1 LPSNKFVNFTFK
13 YTITLAIPIKT
24 LEDLEFDIV
33 VENILSYCVTSHG
46 KEKVQSLKP
55 SLEFDQIN
63 FSLDLVSEYLSSLEN
78 DNNFPNHFFE
88 SISKEIK
95 IIQILNSQL
104 DIDSFRK
111 IKTVVELT
119 ILHIKFLKKFKTY
132 YVNIFELTKD
142 LDIVKEIV
150 VEINSIIDKYGFIKD
165 NATNDLLNIRT
176 SISSTK
182 SKIRQ
187 SFSSALNSNNSLG
200 YLDEIKESL
209 IDNRRVLAVKAMYRR
224 KVKGQMMGSSK
235 TGIIVYIEPQETLIQ
250 SRKLQDFLYDENEE
264 IKKILKNLTSFLLP
278 YHKVLTNYQ
287 NYLTDIDVVY
297 AKAKYANEINAIKPN
312 ISSERVTNIKDAYH
326 PILYSSNTKLK
337 LKTYP
342 QSISLNNN
350 KRIIVVSGPNAGGKS
365 ITLKTIGLLQL
376 MLQSGVLI
384 PVHHSTQMC
393 VFENIISD
401 IGDNQSIENQ
411 LSTYSYRLKNMNS
424 FLKKCNSKT
433 MFLIDEF
440 GTGSDPELGGAL
452 AEIFLEVFYERKSF
466 GVITTHY
473 SNLKLLANELPHM
486 SNANMQFN
494 DKTLEPTFNLI
505 LGQAGSSFTF
515 EVAQKN
521 GIPYSIINRAKKKIE
536 RGKVRFDATIAKL
549 QKQRV
554 QLDKTASSLKQEED
568 KFKKENEKLNL
579 TNDKIKS
586 KLVNYQELF
595 DSNQRMI
602 TVGNKLGDI
611 SERYFNNGKKRI
623 LISELLNLVDTLNS
637 KRKKTNF
644 SKVKLEKNKVKK
656 TKEVLEKELQ
666 TIRKEKKKNKLK
678 PVKKHFN
685 IVFKIGDK
693 VRIEGSTTIG
703 IIDNIEKN
711 NAVVNYD
718 TFTTK
723 TNISKLEFVK

>member
-1 LPSNKFVNFTFK
+1 M
-13 YTITLAIPIKT
+13 AIPKKT
-24 LEDLEFDIV
+24 LEDLEFDVV
-33 VENILSYCVTSHG
+33 VENILTYCVTSHG
-46 KEKVQSLKP
+46 KEKLNSLKP

-63 FSLDLVSEYLSSLEN
+63 FSLDLVSEYLSSLDN

-104 DIDSFRK
+104 EIDSFRK

-119 ILHIKFLKKFKTY
+119 ILHIKFLKKFKSY
-132 YVNIFELTKD
+132 YVNIYELTKD
-142 LDIVKEIV
+142 LDIVKEIIQ
-150 VEINSIIDKYGFIKD
+150 EINSVIDKYGFIKD
-165 NATNDLLNIRT
+165 NATNELLNIRNN
-176 SISSTK
+176 ISSTK

-187 SFSSALNSNNSLG
+187 SFSSALNSNNSSG

-235 TGIIVYIEPQETLIQ
+235 TGSIVYIEPQETLIQ

-264 IKKILKNLTSFLLP
+264 IKKILKDLTSFLQP
-278 YHKVLTNYQ
+278 YCNTLTNYQ
-287 NYLTDIDVVY
+287 NYLTDIDVIY
-297 AKAKYANEINAIKPN
+297 AKAKYAKEINALKPN
-312 ISSERVTNIKDAYH
+312 ISSERITKIKDAFH
-326 PILYSSNTKLK
+326 PLLYSSNTKLN

-342 QSISLNNN
+342 QSISLDNN

-376 MLQSGVLI
+376 MLQSGILI

-433 MFLIDEF
+433 LFLIDEF

-494 DKTLEPTFNLI
+494 DKTLEPTFNLV

-602 TVGNKLGDI
+602 TVGNKLNDI

-637 KRKKTNF
+637 KRKKINF
-644 SKVKLEKNKVKK
+644 SKAKLEKKKVKK
-656 TKEVLEKELQ
+656 TKEVLEKELHS
-666 TIRKEKKKNKLK
+666 IRKQKKKNKLK
-678 PVKKHFN
+678 PVKKHLN

-693 VRIEGSTTIG
+693 VRIEGSTTVG

-711 NAVVNYD
+711 NAIINYD

>member
-1 LPSNKFVNFTFK
+1 M
-13 YTITLAIPIKT
+13 AIPKKT
-24 LEDLEFDIV
+24 LEDLEFDVV
-33 VENILSYCVTSHG
+33 VENILTYCVTSHG
-46 KEKVQSLKP
+46 KEKLNSLKP

-63 FSLDLVSEYLSSLEN
+63 FSLDLVSEYLSSMDN

-104 DIDSFRK
+104 EIDSFRK

-132 YVNIFELTKD
+132 YVNIYELTKD

-150 VEINSIIDKYGFIKD
+150 QEINSVIDKYGFIKD
-165 NATNDLLNIRT
+165 NATNDLLNIRNN
-176 SISSTK
+176 ISSTK

-187 SFSSALNSNNSLG
+187 SFSSALNSNNSQG

-235 TGIIVYIEPQETLIQ
+235 TGSIVYIEPQETLIQ

-264 IKKILKNLTSFLLP
+264 IKKILKNLTSFLQP
-278 YHKVLTNYQ
+278 YNTTLTDYQ
-287 NYLTDIDVVY
+287 NYLTDIDVIY
-297 AKAKYANEINAIKPN
+297 AKAKYAKEINALKPN
-312 ISSERVTNIKDAYH
+312 ISSERITKIKDAFH
-326 PILYSSNTKLK
+326 PLLYSSNTKLN

-342 QSISLNNN
+342 QSISLDNN

-376 MLQSGVLI
+376 MLQSGILI

-393 VFENIISD
+393 VFDNIISD

-433 MFLIDEF
+433 LFLIDEF

-494 DKTLEPTFNLI
+494 DKTLEPTFNLV

-568 KFKKENEKLNL
+568 KFKKENEKLIL

-586 KLVNYQELF
+586 KLINYQELF

-602 TVGNKLGDI
+602 TVGNKLNDI

-644 SKVKLEKNKVKK
+644 SKVKLEKRKVKK
-656 TKEVLEKELQ
+656 TKEVLDKELQ
-666 TIRKEKKKNKLK
+666 SIRKEKKKNKLK
-678 PVKKHFN
+678 PVKKLNN
-685 IVFKIGDK
+685 IVFKVGDK
-693 VRIEGSTTIG
+693 VRIEGSSTIG

>member
-1 LPSNKFVNFTFK
+1 M
-13 YTITLAIPIKT
+13 AIPKKT
-24 LEDLEFDIV
+24 LEDLEFDV
-33 VENILSYCVTSHG
+33 VVDNILSYCVTSHG
-46 KEKVQSLKP
+46 KEKLKSLKP
-55 SLEFDQIN
+55 SLVFDQIN
-63 FSLDLVSEYLSSLEN
+63 FSLDLVSEYLSSLDN

-104 DIDSFRK
+104 EIDSFRK

-119 ILHIKFLKKFKTY
+119 ILHIKFLKKFKSY
-132 YVNIFELTKD
+132 YVNIYELTKD
-142 LDIVKEIV
+142 LDIVKEIIQ
-150 VEINSIIDKYGFIKD
+150 EINSVIDKYGFIKD
-165 NATNDLLNIRT
+165 NATNELLNIRNN
-176 SISSTK
+176 ISSTK

-187 SFSSALNSNNSLG
+187 SFSSALNSNNSSG

-235 TGIIVYIEPQETLIQ
+235 TGSIVYIEPQETLIQ

-264 IKKILKNLTSFLLP
+264 IKKILKDLTSFLQP
-278 YHKVLTNYQ
+278 YCNTLTNYQ
-287 NYLTDIDVVY
+287 DYLTDIDVIY
-297 AKAKYANEINAIKPN
+297 AKAKYAKEINALKPN
-312 ISSERVTNIKDAYH
+312 ISSERITKIKDAFH
-326 PILYSSNTKLK
+326 PLLYSSNTKLN

-342 QSISLNNN
+342 QSISLDNN

-376 MLQSGVLI
+376 MLQSGILI

-433 MFLIDEF
+433 LFLIDEF

-494 DKTLEPTFNLI
+494 DKTLEPTFNLV

-602 TVGNKLGDI
+602 TVGNKLNDI

-637 KRKKTNF
+637 KRKKINF
-644 SKVKLEKNKVKK
+644 SKAKLEKKKVKK
-656 TKEVLEKELQ
+656 TKEVLEKELHS
-666 TIRKEKKKNKLK
+666 IRRQKKKNKLK
-678 PVKKHFN
+678 PVKKHLN

-693 VRIEGSTTIG
+693 VRIEGSTTVG

-711 NAVVNYD
+711 NAIINYD

>member
-1 LPSNKFVNFTFK
+1 M
-13 YTITLAIPIKT
+13 AIPKKT

-33 VENILSYCVTSHG
+33 LDNILSYCVTTHG
-46 KEKVQSLKP
+46 KEKLKSLFP
-55 SLEFDQIN
+55 SSNFDQIN
-63 FSLDLVSEYLSSLEN
+63 FSLNLVSEYLSSLEN

-95 IIQILNSQL
+95 IIQIDNSQL

-119 ILHIKFLKKFKTY
+119 ILHIKFLKKFKNY
-132 YVNIFELTKD
+132 YVNIYELTKD
-142 LDIVKEIV
+142 LNIVKEIV
-150 VEINSIIDKYGFIKD
+150 IEINSIIDKYGFIKD

-176 SISSTK
+176 NINSTK

-264 IKKILKNLTSFLLP
+264 IKKILKNLTSFLQP
-278 YHKVLTNYQ
+278 YCATLTNYQ
-287 NYLTDIDVVY
+287 NYLTDIDVIY
-297 AKAKYANEINAIKPN
+297 AKAKYANEINGIKPN
-312 ISSERVTNIKDAYH
+312 ISSERITSIKNAYH
-326 PILYSSNTKLK
+326 PLLYSSNVKLN

-376 MLQSGVLI
+376 MLQSGILI
-384 PVHHSTQMC
+384 PVHHSSQMC
-393 VFENIISD
+393 VFDNIISD

-433 MFLIDEF
+433 LFLIDEF

-452 AEIFLEVFYERKSF
+452 AEIFLEVFYERKSL

-494 DKTLEPTFNLI
+494 DKTLEPTFNLV

-554 QLDKTASSLKQEED
+554 QLDKTANSLKQEED

-602 TVGNKLGDI
+602 TVGNKLNDI

-623 LISELLNLVDTLNS
+623 LISEILNLVDTLNS

-644 SKVKLEKNKVKK
+644 SKVKLEKKKVKK
-656 TKEVLEKELQ
+656 TKEVLDKELQ
-666 TIRKEKKKNKLK
+666 SIRKEKKKNKLK
-678 PVKKHFN
+678 PVKKFIN
-685 IVFKIGDK
+685 VIFKVGDK

-703 IIDNIEKN
+703 VIDNIEKN
-711 NAVVNYD
+711 NAVINYD

-723 TNISKLEFVK
+723 TNLSKLEIVK

>member
-1 LPSNKFVNFTFK
+1 
-13 YTITLAIPIKT
+13 
-24 LEDLEFDIV
+24 
-33 VENILSYCVTSHG
+33 
-46 KEKVQSLKP
+46 
-55 SLEFDQIN
+55 
-63 FSLDLVSEYLSSLEN
+63 
-78 DNNFPNHFFE
+78 
-88 SISKEIK
+88 
-95 IIQILNSQL
+95 
-104 DIDSFRK
+104 
-111 IKTVVELT
+111 
-119 ILHIKFLKKFKTY
+119 
-132 YVNIFELTKD
+132 
-142 LDIVKEIV
+142 
-150 VEINSIIDKYGFIKD
+150 
-165 NATNDLLNIRT
+165 
-176 SISSTK
+176 
-182 SKIRQ
+182 
-187 SFSSALNSNNSLG
+187 
-200 YLDEIKESL
+200 
-209 IDNRRVLAVKAMYRR
+209 
-224 KVKGQMMGSSK
+224 MGSSK
-235 TGIIVYIEPQETLIQ
+235 TGSIVYIEPQETLIQ

-264 IKKILKNLTSFLLP
+264 IKKILKDLTSFLQP
-278 YHKVLTNYQ
+278 YCNTLTNYQ
-287 NYLTDIDVVY
+287 NYLTDIDVIY
-297 AKAKYANEINAIKPN
+297 AKAKYAKEINALKPN
-312 ISSERVTNIKDAYH
+312 ISSERITKIKDAFH
-326 PILYSSNTKLK
+326 PLLYSSNTKLN

-342 QSISLNNN
+342 QSISLDNN

-376 MLQSGVLI
+376 MLQSGILI

-433 MFLIDEF
+433 LFLIDEF

-494 DKTLEPTFNLI
+494 DKTLEPTFNLV

-602 TVGNKLGDI
+602 TVGNKLNDI

-637 KRKKTNF
+637 KRKKINF
-644 SKVKLEKNKVKK
+644 SKAKLEKKKVKK
-656 TKEVLEKELQ
+656 TKEVLEKELHS
-666 TIRKEKKKNKLK
+666 IRKTKEKK
-678 PVKKHFN
+678 
-685 IVFKIGDK
+685 
-693 VRIEGSTTIG
+693 
-703 IIDNIEKN
+703 
-711 NAVVNYD
+711 
-718 TFTTK
+718 
-723 TNISKLEFVK
+723 

>member
-1 LPSNKFVNFTFK
+1 M
-13 YTITLAIPIKT
+13 AIPKKT
-24 LEDLEFDIV
+24 LEDLEFDVV
-33 VENILSYCVTSHG
+33 VENILTYCVTSHG
-46 KEKVQSLKP
+46 KEKLNSLKP

-63 FSLDLVSEYLSSLEN
+63 FSLDLVSEYLSSLDN

-104 DIDSFRK
+104 EIDSFRK

-119 ILHIKFLKKFKTY
+119 ILHIKFLKKFKSY
-132 YVNIFELTKD
+132 YVNIYELTKD
-142 LDIVKEIV
+142 LDIVKEIIQ
-150 VEINSIIDKYGFIKD
+150 EINSVIDKYGFIKD
-165 NATNDLLNIRT
+165 NATNELLNIRNN
-176 SISSTK
+176 ISSTK

-187 SFSSALNSNNSLG
+187 SFSSALNSNNSSG

-235 TGIIVYIEPQETLIQ
+235 TGSIVYIEPQETLIQ

-264 IKKILKNLTSFLLP
+264 IKKILKNLTSFLQP
-278 YHKVLTNYQ
+278 YCATLTNYQ
-287 NYLTDIDVVY
+287 NYLTDIDVIY
-297 AKAKYANEINAIKPN
+297 AKAKYANEINGIKPN
-312 ISSERVTNIKDAYH
+312 ISSERITSIKNAYH
-326 PILYSSNTKLK
+326 PLLYSSNVKLN

-376 MLQSGVLI
+376 MLQSGILI
-384 PVHHSTQMC
+384 PVHHSSQMC
-393 VFENIISD
+393 VFDNIISD

-433 MFLIDEF
+433 LFLIDEF

-494 DKTLEPTFNLI
+494 DKTLEPTFNLV

-554 QLDKTASSLKQEED
+554 QLDKTANSLKQEED

-602 TVGNKLGDI
+602 TVGNKLNDI

-623 LISELLNLVDTLNS
+623 LISEILNLVDTLNS

-644 SKVKLEKNKVKK
+644 SKVKLEKKKVKK
-656 TKEVLEKELQ
+656 TKEVLDKELQ
-666 TIRKEKKKNKLK
+666 SIRKEKKKNKLK
-678 PVKKHFN
+678 PVKKFIN
-685 IVFKIGDK
+685 VIFKVGDK
-693 VRIEGSTTIG
+693 VRIEGSSTVG

-711 NAVVNYD
+711 NAVINYD

-723 TNISKLEFVK
+723 TNLSKLEIVK

>member
-1 LPSNKFVNFTFK
+1 
-13 YTITLAIPIKT
+13 LAIPKKT

-33 VENILSYCVTSHG
+33 LDNILSYCVTTHG
-46 KEKVQSLKP
+46 KEKLKSLFP
-55 SLEFDQIN
+55 SSNFDQIN
-63 FSLDLVSEYLSSLEN
+63 FSLNLVSEYLSSLEN

-95 IIQILNSQL
+95 IIQIDNSQL

-119 ILHIKFLKKFKTY
+119 ILHIKFLKKFKNY
-132 YVNIFELTKD
+132 YVNIYELTKD
-142 LDIVKEIV
+142 LNIVKEIV
-150 VEINSIIDKYGFIKD
+150 IEINSIIDKYGFIKD

-176 SISSTK
+176 NINSTK

-264 IKKILKNLTSFLLP
+264 IKKILKNLTSFLQP
-278 YHKVLTNYQ
+278 YCATLTNYQ
-287 NYLTDIDVVY
+287 NYLTDIDVIY
-297 AKAKYANEINAIKPN
+297 AKAKYANEINGIKPN
-312 ISSERVTNIKDAYH
+312 ISSERITSIKNAYH
-326 PILYSSNTKLK
+326 PLLYSSNVKLN

-376 MLQSGVLI
+376 MLQSGILI
-384 PVHHSTQMC
+384 PVHHSSQMC
-393 VFENIISD
+393 VFDNIISD

-433 MFLIDEF
+433 LFLIDEF

-494 DKTLEPTFNLI
+494 DKTLEPTFNLV

-554 QLDKTASSLKQEED
+554 QLDKTANSLKQEED

-602 TVGNKLGDI
+602 TVGNKLNDI

-623 LISELLNLVDTLNS
+623 LISEILNLVDTLNS

-644 SKVKLEKNKVKK
+644 SKVKLEKKKVKK
-656 TKEVLEKELQ
+656 TKEVLDKELQ
-666 TIRKEKKKNKLK
+666 SIRKEKKKNKLK
-678 PVKKHFN
+678 PVKKFIN
-685 IVFKIGDK
+685 VIFKVGDK
-693 VRIEGSTTIG
+693 VRIEGSSTVG

-711 NAVVNYD
+711 NAVINYD

-723 TNISKLEFVK
+723 TNLSKLEIVK

>member
-1 LPSNKFVNFTFK
+1 M
-13 YTITLAIPIKT
+13 AIPKKT
-24 LEDLEFDIV
+24 LEDLEFDV
-33 VENILSYCVTSHG
+33 VVDNILTYCVTSHG
-46 KEKVQSLKP
+46 KEKLKSLKP
-55 SLEFDQIN
+55 SLVFDQIN
-63 FSLDLVSEYLSSLEN
+63 FSLDLVSEYLSSLDN

-104 DIDSFRK
+104 EIDSFRK

-119 ILHIKFLKKFKTY
+119 ILHIKFLKKFKSY
-132 YVNIFELTKD
+132 YVNIYELTKD
-142 LDIVKEIV
+142 LDIVKEIIQ
-150 VEINSIIDKYGFIKD
+150 EINSVIDKYGFIKD
-165 NATNDLLNIRT
+165 NATNELLNIRNN
-176 SISSTK
+176 ISSTK

-187 SFSSALNSNNSLG
+187 SFSSALNSNNSSG

-235 TGIIVYIEPQETLIQ
+235 TGSIVYIEPQETLIQ

-264 IKKILKNLTSFLLP
+264 IKKILKDLTSFLQP
-278 YHKVLTNYQ
+278 YCNTLTNYQ
-287 NYLTDIDVVY
+287 NYLTDIDVIY
-297 AKAKYANEINAIKPN
+297 AKAKYAKEINALKPN
-312 ISSERVTNIKDAYH
+312 ISSERITKIKDAFH
-326 PILYSSNTKLK
+326 PLLYSSNTKLN

-342 QSISLNNN
+342 QSISLDNN

-376 MLQSGVLI
+376 MLQSGILI

-433 MFLIDEF
+433 LFLIDEF

-452 AEIFLEVFYERKSF
+452 AEIFLEVFYEKKSF

-494 DKTLEPTFNLI
+494 DKTLEPTFNLV

-554 QLDKTASSLKQEED
+554 QLDKTASSLKEEED

-602 TVGNKLGDI
+602 TVGNKLNDI

-637 KRKKTNF
+637 KRKKINF
-644 SKVKLEKNKVKK
+644 SKAKLEKKKVKK
-656 TKEVLEKELQ
+656 TKEVLEKELHS
-666 TIRKEKKKNKLK
+666 IRKQKKKNKLK
-678 PVKKHFN
+678 PVKKHLN

-693 VRIEGSTTIG
+693 VRIEGSTTVG

-711 NAVVNYD
+711 NAIINYD

>member
-1 LPSNKFVNFTFK
+1 M
-13 YTITLAIPIKT
+13 AIPKKT

-33 VENILSYCVTSHG
+33 VENVLTYCVTSHG
-46 KEKVQSLKP
+46 KEKLNSLKP
-55 SLEFDQIN
+55 SIEFDQIN

-104 DIDSFRK
+104 EIDSFRK

-119 ILHIKFLKKFKTY
+119 ILHIKFLKKFKSY
-132 YVNIFELTKD
+132 YVNIYELTKD
-142 LDIVKEIV
+142 LDVVKEIV
-150 VEINSIIDKYGFIKD
+150 QEINSVIDKYGFIKD
-165 NATNDLLNIRT
+165 NATNDLLNIRNN
-176 SISSTK
+176 INSTK

-187 SFSSALNSNNSLG
+187 SFSSALNSNNSSG

-235 TGIIVYIEPQETLIQ
+235 TGSIVYIEPQETLIQ

-264 IKKILKNLTSFLLP
+264 IKKILKNLTSFLQP
-278 YHKVLTNYQ
+278 YCTTLTNYQ
-287 NYLTDIDVVY
+287 NYLTDIDVIY
-297 AKAKYANEINAIKPN
+297 AKAKYAKEINAIKPN
-312 ISSERVTNIKDAYH
+312 ISSERITKIKDAFH
-326 PILYSSNTKLK
+326 PLLYSSNTKLN

-342 QSISLNNN
+342 QSISLDSK

-376 MLQSGVLI
+376 MLQSGILI

-393 VFENIISD
+393 VFDNVISD

-433 MFLIDEF
+433 LFLIDEF

-466 GVITTHY
+466 GIITTHY
-473 SNLKLLANELPHM
+473 SNLKLLANELPYM

-494 DKTLEPTFNLI
+494 DKTLEPTFNLV

-554 QLDKTASSLKQEED
+554 QLDKTASSLKDEED

-586 KLVNYQELF
+586 KLINYQELF

-602 TVGNKLGDI
+602 TVGNKLNEI

-644 SKVKLEKNKVKK
+644 SKAKLEKKKIKK
-656 TKEVLEKELQ
+656 TKEVLDKELHS
-666 TIRKEKKKNKLK
+666 IRKEKKKNKLK
-678 PVKKHFN
+678 PIKKQFN
-685 IVFKIGDK
+685 VVFKVGDK
-693 VRIEGSTTIG
+693 VKIEGSSTVG
-703 IIDNIEKN
+703 VIDNIEKN
-711 NAVVNYD
+711 NAIINYD

>member
-1 LPSNKFVNFTFK
+1 M
-13 YTITLAIPIKT
+13 AIPKKT
-24 LEDLEFDIV
+24 LEDLEFDV
-33 VENILSYCVTSHG
+33 VVDNILSYCVTSHG
-46 KEKVQSLKP
+46 KEKLKSLKP
-55 SLEFDQIN
+55 SLVFDQIN
-63 FSLDLVSEYLSSLEN
+63 FSLDLVSEYLSSLDN

-104 DIDSFRK
+104 EIDSFRK

-119 ILHIKFLKKFKTY
+119 ILHIKFLKKFKSY
-132 YVNIFELTKD
+132 YVNIYELTKD
-142 LDIVKEIV
+142 LDIVKEIIQ
-150 VEINSIIDKYGFIKD
+150 EINSVIDKYGFIKD
-165 NATNDLLNIRT
+165 NATNELLNIRNN
-176 SISSTK
+176 ISSTK

-187 SFSSALNSNNSLG
+187 SFSSALNSNNSSG

-235 TGIIVYIEPQETLIQ
+235 TGSIVYIEPQETLIQ

-264 IKKILKNLTSFLLP
+264 IKKILKDLTSFLQP
-278 YHKVLTNYQ
+278 YCTTLTNYQ
-287 NYLTDIDVVY
+287 NYLTDIDVIY
-297 AKAKYANEINAIKPN
+297 AKAKYAKEINALKPN
-312 ISSERVTNIKDAYH
+312 ISSERITKIKDAFH
-326 PILYSSNTKLK
+326 PLLYSSNTKLN

-342 QSISLNNN
+342 QSISLDNN

-376 MLQSGVLI
+376 MLQSGILI

-433 MFLIDEF
+433 LFLIDEF

-494 DKTLEPTFNLI
+494 DKTLEPTFNLV

-602 TVGNKLGDI
+602 TVGNKLNDI

-637 KRKKTNF
+637 KRKKINF
-644 SKVKLEKNKVKK
+644 SKAKLEKKKVKK
-656 TKEVLEKELQ
+656 TKEVLEKELHS
-666 TIRKEKKKNKLK
+666 IRRQKKKNKLK
-678 PVKKHFN
+678 PVKKHLN

-693 VRIEGSTTIG
+693 VRIEGSTTVG

-711 NAVVNYD
+711 NAIINYD

>member
-1 LPSNKFVNFTFK
+1 M
-13 YTITLAIPIKT
+13 AIPKKT
-24 LEDLEFDIV
+24 LEDLEFDV
-33 VENILSYCVTSHG
+33 VVDNILSYCVTSHG
-46 KEKVQSLKP
+46 KEKLKSLKP
-55 SLEFDQIN
+55 SLVFDQIN
-63 FSLDLVSEYLSSLEN
+63 FSLDLVSEYLSSLDN

-104 DIDSFRK
+104 EIDSFRK

-119 ILHIKFLKKFKTY
+119 ILHIKFLKKFKSY
-132 YVNIFELTKD
+132 YVNIYELTKD
-142 LDIVKEIV
+142 LDIVKEIIQ
-150 VEINSIIDKYGFIKD
+150 EINSVIDKYGFIKD
-165 NATNDLLNIRT
+165 NATNELLNIRNN
-176 SISSTK
+176 ISSTK

-187 SFSSALNSNNSLG
+187 SFSSALNLNNSSG

-235 TGIIVYIEPQETLIQ
+235 TGSIVYIEPQETLIQ

-264 IKKILKNLTSFLLP
+264 IKKILKDLTSFLQP
-278 YHKVLTNYQ
+278 YCNTLTNYQ
-287 NYLTDIDVVY
+287 DYLTDIDVIY
-297 AKAKYANEINAIKPN
+297 AKAKYAKEINALKPN
-312 ISSERVTNIKDAYH
+312 ISSERITKIKDAFH
-326 PILYSSNTKLK
+326 PLLYSSNTKLN

-342 QSISLNNN
+342 QSISLDNN

-376 MLQSGVLI
+376 MLQSGILI

-433 MFLIDEF
+433 LFLIDEF

-494 DKTLEPTFNLI
+494 DKTLEPTFNLV

-602 TVGNKLGDI
+602 TVGNKLNDI

-637 KRKKTNF
+637 KRKKINF
-644 SKVKLEKNKVKK
+644 SKAKLEKKKVKK
-656 TKEVLEKELQ
+656 TKEVLEKELHS
-666 TIRKEKKKNKLK
+666 IRKQKKKNKLK
-678 PVKKHFN
+678 PVKKHLN

-693 VRIEGSTTIG
+693 VRIEGSTTVG

-711 NAVVNYD
+711 NAIINYD

>member
-1 LPSNKFVNFTFK
+1 MPK
-13 YTITLAIPIKT
+13 KT

-33 VENILSYCVTSHG
+33 LDNILSYCVTTHG
-46 KEKVQSLKP
+46 KEKLKSLFP
-55 SLEFDQIN
+55 SSNFDQIN
-63 FSLDLVSEYLSSLEN
+63 FSLNLVSEYLSSLEN

-95 IIQILNSQL
+95 IIQIDNSQL

-119 ILHIKFLKKFKTY
+119 ILHIKFLKKFKSY
-132 YVNIFELTKD
+132 YVNIYELTKD
-142 LDIVKEIV
+142 LNVVKEIV
-150 VEINSIIDKYGFIKD
+150 IEINSIIDKYGFIKD

-176 SISSTK
+176 NINSTK

-264 IKKILKNLTSFLLP
+264 IKKILKNLTSFLQP
-278 YHKVLTNYQ
+278 YCATLTNYQ
-287 NYLTDIDVVY
+287 NYLTDIDVIY
-297 AKAKYANEINAIKPN
+297 AKAKYANEINGIKPN
-312 ISSERVTNIKDAYH
+312 ISSERITSIKNAYH
-326 PILYSSNTKLK
+326 PLLYSSNVKLN

-376 MLQSGVLI
+376 MLQSGILI
-384 PVHHSTQMC
+384 PVHHSSQMC
-393 VFENIISD
+393 VFDNIISD

-433 MFLIDEF
+433 LFLIDEF

-494 DKTLEPTFNLI
+494 DKTLEPTFNLV

-536 RGKVRFDATIAKL
+536 RGKIRFDATIAKL

-554 QLDKTASSLKQEED
+554 QLDKTANSLKQEED

-602 TVGNKLGDI
+602 TVGNKLNDI

-623 LISELLNLVDTLNS
+623 LISEILNLVDTLNS

-644 SKVKLEKNKVKK
+644 SKVKLEKKKVKK
-656 TKEVLEKELQ
+656 TKEVLDKELQ

-678 PVKKHFN
+678 PVKKFIN
-685 IVFKIGDK
+685 VIFKVGDK
-693 VRIEGSTTIG
+693 VRIEGSSTVG

-711 NAVVNYD
+711 NAIINYD

-723 TNISKLEFVK
+723 TNLSKLEIVK

>member
-1 LPSNKFVNFTFK
+1 MPK
-13 YTITLAIPIKT
+13 KT
-24 LEDLEFDIV
+24 LEDLEFDV
-33 VENILSYCVTSHG
+33 VVDNILSYCVTSHG
-46 KEKVQSLKP
+46 KEKLKSLKP
-55 SLEFDQIN
+55 SLVFDQIN
-63 FSLDLVSEYLSSLEN
+63 FSLDLVSEYLSSLDN

-132 YVNIFELTKD
+132 YVNIYELTKD
-142 LDIVKEIV
+142 LEIVKEIIT
-150 VEINSIIDKYGFIKD
+150 EINSIIDKYGFIKD

-176 SISSTK
+176 SINSTK

-264 IKKILKNLTSFLLP
+264 IKKILKNLTSFLQP
-278 YHKVLTNYQ
+278 YSAVLTNYQ

-297 AKAKYANEINAIKPN
+297 AKAKYAKEINAIKPN
-312 ISSERVTNIKDAYH
+312 LLQERVTDVKNAYH
-326 PILYSSNTKLK
+326 PLLYSSNVKLN

-342 QSISLNNN
+342 QSISLNSN

-376 MLQSGVLI
+376 MIQSGILI

-433 MFLIDEF
+433 LFLIDEF

-473 SNLKLLANELPHM
+473 SNLKLLANELPFM

-494 DKTLEPTFNLI
+494 DKTLEPTFNLV

-536 RGKVRFDATIAKL
+536 GGKVRFDATIAKL

-554 QLDKTASSLKQEED
+554 QLDKTSDSLKQEEE

-595 DSNQRMI
+595 DSNHRMI
-602 TVGNKLGDI
+602 TVGNKLNDI

-644 SKVKLEKNKVKK
+644 SKVKLEKKKVKK

-666 TIRKEKKKNKLK
+666 SIRKEKKNNKIK
-678 PVKKHFN
+678 PVKKQYN
-685 IVFKIGDK
+685 VVFKIGDK
-693 VRIEGSTTIG
+693 VRIEGSSTIG
-703 IIDNIEKN
+703 VIDNIEKN

-718 TFTTK
+718 TFKTK
-723 TNISKLEFVK
+723 TNISKLEFIK

>member
-1 LPSNKFVNFTFK
+1 M
-13 YTITLAIPIKT
+13 AIPKKT
-24 LEDLEFDIV
+24 LEDLEFDV
-33 VENILSYCVTSHG
+33 VVDNILSYCVTSHG
-46 KEKVQSLKP
+46 KEKLKSLKP
-55 SLEFDQIN
+55 SLVFDQIN
-63 FSLDLVSEYLSSLEN
+63 FSLDLVSEYLSSLDN

-104 DIDSFRK
+104 EIDSFRK

-119 ILHIKFLKKFKTY
+119 ILHIKFLKKFKSY
-132 YVNIFELTKD
+132 YVNIYELTKD
-142 LDIVKEIV
+142 LDIVKEIIQ
-150 VEINSIIDKYGFIKD
+150 EINSVIDKYGFIKD
-165 NATNDLLNIRT
+165 NATNELLNIRNN
-176 SISSTK
+176 ISSTK

-187 SFSSALNSNNSLG
+187 SFSSALNSNNSSG

-235 TGIIVYIEPQETLIQ
+235 TGSIVYIEPQETLIQ

-264 IKKILKNLTSFLLP
+264 IKKILKDLTSFLQP
-278 YHKVLTNYQ
+278 YCNTLTNYQ
-287 NYLTDIDVVY
+287 NYLTDIDVIY
-297 AKAKYANEINAIKPN
+297 AKAKYAKEINALKPN
-312 ISSERVTNIKDAYH
+312 ISSERITKIKDAFH
-326 PILYSSNTKLK
+326 PLLYSSNTKLN

-342 QSISLNNN
+342 QSISLDNN

-376 MLQSGVLI
+376 MLQSGILI

-433 MFLIDEF
+433 LFLIDEF

-494 DKTLEPTFNLI
+494 DKTLEPTFNLV

-602 TVGNKLGDI
+602 TVGNKLNDI

-637 KRKKTNF
+637 KRKKINF
-644 SKVKLEKNKVKK
+644 SKAKLEKKKVKK
-656 TKEVLEKELQ
+656 TKEVLEKELHS
-666 TIRKEKKKNKLK
+666 IRKQKKKNKLK
-678 PVKKHFN
+678 PVKKHLN

-693 VRIEGSTTIG
+693 VRIEGSTTVG
-703 IIDNIEKN
+703 VIDNIEKN
-711 NAVVNYD
+711 NAIINYD

>member
-1 LPSNKFVNFTFK
+1 M
-13 YTITLAIPIKT
+13 AIPKKT
-24 LEDLEFDIV
+24 LEDLEFDVV
-33 VENILSYCVTSHG
+33 VENILTYCVTSHG
-46 KEKVQSLKP
+46 KEKLNSLKP

-63 FSLDLVSEYLSSLEN
+63 FSLDLVSEYLSSMDN

-95 IIQILNSQL
+95 IIQIINSQL
-104 DIDSFRK
+104 EIDSFRK

-132 YVNIFELTKD
+132 YVNIYELTRD

-150 VEINSIIDKYGFIKD
+150 QEINSVIDKYGFIKD
-165 NATNDLLNIRT
+165 NATNDLLNIRNN
-176 SISSTK
+176 ISSTK

-187 SFSSALNSNNSLG
+187 SFSSALNSNNSQG

-209 IDNRRVLAVKAMYRR
+209 IDNRRVLAVKAMYIR

-235 TGIIVYIEPQETLIQ
+235 TGSIVYIEPQETLIQ

-264 IKKILKNLTSFLLP
+264 IKKILKNLTSFLQP
-278 YHKVLTNYQ
+278 YCTTLTDYQ
-287 NYLTDIDVVY
+287 NYLTDIDVIY
-297 AKAKYANEINAIKPN
+297 AKAKYAKEINALKPN
-312 ISSERVTNIKDAYH
+312 ISSERITKIKDAFH
-326 PILYSSNTKLK
+326 PLLYSSNTKLN

-342 QSISLNNN
+342 QSISLDNN

-376 MLQSGVLI
+376 MLQSGILI

-393 VFENIISD
+393 VFDNIISD

-433 MFLIDEF
+433 LFLIDEF

-494 DKTLEPTFNLI
+494 DKTLEPTFNLV

-554 QLDKTASSLKQEED
+554 QLDKTASSLKLEED

-602 TVGNKLGDI
+602 TVGNKLNDI

-644 SKVKLEKNKVKK
+644 SKVKLEKRKVKK
-656 TKEVLEKELQ
+656 TKEVLDKELQ
-666 TIRKEKKKNKLK
+666 SIRKEKKKNKLK
-678 PVKKHFN
+678 PVKELNN
-685 IVFKIGDK
+685 IVFKVGDK
-693 VRIEGSTTIG
+693 VRIEGSSTIG